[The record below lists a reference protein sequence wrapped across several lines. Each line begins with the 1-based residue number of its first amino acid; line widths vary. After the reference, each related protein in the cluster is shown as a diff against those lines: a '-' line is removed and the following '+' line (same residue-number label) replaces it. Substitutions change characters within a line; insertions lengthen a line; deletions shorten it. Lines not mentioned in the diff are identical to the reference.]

1 MPEDTNTGAMAEAD
15 APHAPQAQ
23 PNTSDD
29 IVKTLR
35 EEAKARR
42 LENKALKA
50 ELEDLRGKVAQ
61 TPSAE
66 AVTKLEQLLES
77 ERQEREA
84 LKREAADAKRTELK
98 LTIGAEFGLSPALA
112 KRLVGETEDELRADA
127 EALKPHVATPPT
139 GPQRPGSS
147 TTPVPGG
154 QPQGETDEQKRS
166 RLLRGNKAGTFWGS
180 KS

>member
-29 IVKTLR
+29 IVKSLR

-66 AVTKLEQLLES
+66 AVTKLEQLLEA
-77 ERQEREA
+77 ERLARTEAAAKAAASEREA
-84 LKREAADAKRTELK
+84 LK
-98 LTIGAEFGLSPALA
+98 LTIGAEFGLTPALA
-112 KRLVGETEDELRADA
+112 KRLVGDTEDELRADA

-154 QPQGETDEQKRS
+154 QPQGETDEQRRS
-166 RLLRGNKAGTFWGS
+166 RLLRGNGAKNFWS
-180 KS
+180 S

>member
-1 MPEDTNTGAMAEAD
+1 MPDETQSGAMAEAD

-23 PNTSDD
+23 PKESDD
-29 IVKTLR
+29 IVKSLR

-66 AVTKLEQLLES
+66 AVTKLEQLLEA
-77 ERQEREA
+77 ERQERET
-84 LKREAADAKRTELK
+84 LKREAADAKRAELK

-127 EALKPHVATPPT
+127 EALKPHVAAPQT

-154 QPQGETDEQKRS
+154 APQGETDEQRRS
-166 RLLRGNKAGTFWGS
+166 RLLRGNGAKNFWS
-180 KS
+180 S